1 MSETAGGTNPYF
13 ATGAGGML
21 LSVLGGFGGL
31 EITNNGIEQIVQP
44 KLPKGWK
51 SLTMKGVGINEQ
63 TFTVK

>member
-1 MSETAGGTNPYF
+1 
-13 ATGAGGML
+13 ML

-31 EITNNGIEQIVQP
+31 EITNNGIEQIAQP

-51 SLTMKGVGINEQ
+51 SLTMKGVGKDEK